1 LRPSPRF
8 ESDEK
13 RLLRERAVAARRA
26 LPAEARA
33 EASRAIAARLSEL
46 PAWRGARTIALYAA
60 LGAEVDTAEA
70 LRLAVAAGKRV
81 AWPRVSAEGRTM
93 GFAACASEDLVPGP
107 ARALEPP
114 PSAPVVPPS
123 EIDLVAVPGV
133 AFDASGGRLGRGRG
147 HYDATLPLLPLAAW
161 KVGLAFDA
169 QVVPAVP
176 REPHD
181 AVLDAVVTET
191 RTLTRS
197 DGPGRRSRAARKD
210 TYRER
215 DDQAGARYGRVPA

>member
-1 LRPSPRF
+1 
-8 ESDEK
+8 
-13 RLLRERAVAARRA
+13 LREHAVAVRRA
-26 LPAEARA
+26 LSAEARA
-33 EASRAIAARLSEL
+33 EASRAIAVRLSGL
-46 PAWRGARTIALYAA
+46 PAWRAARTIALYAA
-60 LGAEVDTAEA
+60 LGAEVDTAES

-81 AWPRVSAEGRTM
+81 AWPRLSAGGRTM
-93 GFAACASEDLVPGP
+93 DFAACAGEDLIPGP

-114 PSAPVVPPS
+114 PSAPAVPPS

-147 HYDATLPLLPLAAW
+147 HYDAALALLPGATW

-169 QVVPAVP
+169 QIVPAVP

-181 AVLDAVVTET
+181 ALLDAVVTEM

-197 DGPGRRSRAARKD
+197 DGPG
-210 TYRER
+210 
-215 DDQAGARYGRVPA
+215 